1 MKTVKLEYLQAIFVG
16 IIAFAIISPPLA
28 NLLEVILIIGCF
40 FNRSVIEA
48 LVKYTQSVDFK
59 IHASFIVLLLIG
71 FLYPLVETKTY
82 LNNIIS
88 WRKFLLLPIGY
99 ILFTNSQYIKDK
111 AFKFIFYFIVALT
124 ILAMIYKSQLLFF
137 FNENTIKFHIGSSS
151 SEGMFVAVALAIG
164 LWSFTQK
171 EPPVLGFT
179 RLPLALL
186 TLYLMAYIVMF
197 TSGRSGY
204 IAMFIVLT
212 SMSLIYIK
220 NLKKIIAW
228 KFGLGLIVVAT
239 ITVALL
245 SVSKTSSDRI
255 NLAITEFKQS
265 EQNSTKNIYSSVG
278 QRLIFWKNTIDM
290 LPQYFVLGVGTG
302 GFQAAY
308 TKQVLDKTG
317 LDALITQD
325 PHNQYL
331 KILIEQGVIGLLLYL
346 SMILRVLIQ
355 SNKDASKFVLFS
367 TVLYI
372 WLITSLFNAHFST
385 FMEGTFIW
393 AWMGLMGS
401 YSTKP

>member
-28 NLLEVILIIGCF
+28 NLLEAILIIGCF

-59 IHASFIVLLLIG
+59 IHASFIVFLLIG

-82 LNNIIS
+82 SNNIIS

-151 SEGMFVAVALAIG
+151 SEGMFVSVALAIG

-171 EPPVLGFT
+171 EPVLGLT

-186 TLYLMAYIVMF
+186 TFYLMAYIVMF

-245 SVSKTSSDRI
+245 SVSKTSSDQI

-265 EQNSTKNIYSSVG
+265 ELNSTKNIYTSVG

-290 LPQYFVLGVGTG
+290 LPQYFVFGVGTG

-317 LDALITQD
+317 LDALITED

-331 KILIEQGVIGLLLYL
+331 KILIEQGIIGLLLYL
-346 SMILRVLIQ
+346 SMIVRVLIQ

>member
-28 NLLEVILIIGCF
+28 NLLEAILIIACF

-71 FLYPLVETKTY
+71 FLYPLVETKIY

-88 WRKFLLLPIGY
+88 WRKFILLPIGY
-99 ILFTNSQYIKDK
+99 ILFRNSQYIKDK

-151 SEGMFVAVALAIG
+151 SEGMFVSVALAIG

-171 EPPVLGFT
+171 EPVLGLT

-265 EQNSTKNIYSSVG
+265 EQNSTKNIYTSVG

-290 LPQYFVLGVGTG
+290 LPQYFVFGVGTG

-331 KILIEQGVIGLLLYL
+331 KILIEQGIIGLLLYL
-346 SMILRVLIQ
+346 SMIVRVLIQ

>member
-28 NLLEVILIIGCF
+28 NLLEAILIIGCF

-59 IHASFIVLLLIG
+59 IHASFIVFLLIG

-82 LNNIIS
+82 SNNIIS

-151 SEGMFVAVALAIG
+151 SEGMFVSVALAIG

-171 EPPVLGFT
+171 KPVLGLT
-179 RLPLALL
+179 RLPLAFL
-186 TLYLMAYIVMF
+186 TFYLMAYIVMF

-228 KFGLGLIVVAT
+228 KFGLGLIVVST
-239 ITVALL
+239 ITVTLL

-265 EQNSTKNIYSSVG
+265 EQNSTKNIYTSVG

-290 LPQYFVLGVGTG
+290 LPQYFVFGVGTG

-331 KILIEQGVIGLLLYL
+331 KILIEQGIIGLLLYL
-346 SMILRVLIQ
+346 SMIVRVLIQ

>member
-28 NLLEVILIIGCF
+28 NLLEAILIIGCF

-59 IHASFIVLLLIG
+59 IHASFIVFLLIG

-82 LNNIIS
+82 SNNIIS

-151 SEGMFVAVALAIG
+151 SEGMFVSVALAIG

-171 EPPVLGFT
+171 EPVLGLT

-186 TLYLMAYIVMF
+186 TFYLMAYIVMF

-265 EQNSTKNIYSSVG
+265 EQNSTKNIYTSVG

-290 LPQYFVLGVGTG
+290 LPQYFVFGVGTG

-346 SMILRVLIQ
+346 SMIIRVLIQ

>member
-28 NLLEVILIIGCF
+28 NLLEAILIIGCF

-59 IHASFIVLLLIG
+59 IHASFIVFLLIG

-82 LNNIIS
+82 SNNIIS

-151 SEGMFVAVALAIG
+151 SEGMFVSVALAIG
-164 LWSFTQK
+164 LWSLTQK
-171 EPPVLGFT
+171 EPVLGLT

-186 TLYLMAYIVMF
+186 TFYLMAYIVMF

-228 KFGLGLIVVAT
+228 KLGLGLIVVAT
-239 ITVALL
+239 ITVALF

-265 EQNSTKNIYSSVG
+265 EQNSTKNIYTSVG

-290 LPQYFVLGVGTG
+290 LPQYFVFGVGTG

>member
-28 NLLEVILIIGCF
+28 NLLEAILIIGCF

-59 IHASFIVLLLIG
+59 IHASFIVFLLIG

-82 LNNIIS
+82 SNNIIS

-151 SEGMFVAVALAIG
+151 SEGMFVSVALAIG

-171 EPPVLGFT
+171 EPVLGLT
-179 RLPLALL
+179 KLPLALL
-186 TLYLMAYIVMF
+186 TFYLMAYIVMF

-265 EQNSTKNIYSSVG
+265 EQNSTKNIYTSVG

-290 LPQYFVLGVGTG
+290 LPQYFVFGVGTG

-346 SMILRVLIQ
+346 SMIVRVLIQ

>member
-1 MKTVKLEYLQAIFVG
+1 
-16 IIAFAIISPPLA
+16 
-28 NLLEVILIIGCF
+28 
-40 FNRSVIEA
+40 
-48 LVKYTQSVDFK
+48 
-59 IHASFIVLLLIG
+59 
-71 FLYPLVETKTY
+71 
-82 LNNIIS
+82 
-88 WRKFLLLPIGY
+88 
-99 ILFTNSQYIKDK
+99 
-111 AFKFIFYFIVALT
+111 
-124 ILAMIYKSQLLFF
+124 
-137 FNENTIKFHIGSSS
+137 
-151 SEGMFVAVALAIG
+151 
-164 LWSFTQK
+164 
-171 EPPVLGFT
+171 
-179 RLPLALL
+179 
-186 TLYLMAYIVMF
+186 MAYIVMF

-265 EQNSTKNIYSSVG
+265 EQNSTKNIYTSVG

-290 LPQYFVLGVGTG
+290 LPQYFVFGVGTG

-346 SMILRVLIQ
+346 SMIVRVLIQ

>member
-28 NLLEVILIIGCF
+28 NLLEAILIIGCF

-71 FLYPLVETKTY
+71 FLYPLVETKIY

-151 SEGMFVAVALAIG
+151 SEGMFVSVALAIG

-171 EPPVLGFT
+171 EPVLGLT

-265 EQNSTKNIYSSVG
+265 EQNSTKNIYTSVG

-290 LPQYFVLGVGTG
+290 LPQYFVFGVGTG

-346 SMILRVLIQ
+346 SMIVRVLIQ

>member
-99 ILFTNSQYIKDK
+99 ILFTNNQYIKDK

-151 SEGMFVAVALAIG
+151 SEGMFVSVALAIG

-171 EPPVLGFT
+171 EPVLGLT

-228 KFGLGLIVVAT
+228 KLGLGLIVVAT
-239 ITVALL
+239 ITVALF

-265 EQNSTKNIYSSVG
+265 EQNSTKNIYTSVG

-290 LPQYFVLGVGTG
+290 LPQYFVFGVGTG

>member
-1 MKTVKLEYLQAIFVG
+1 
-16 IIAFAIISPPLA
+16 
-28 NLLEVILIIGCF
+28 
-40 FNRSVIEA
+40 
-48 LVKYTQSVDFK
+48 
-59 IHASFIVLLLIG
+59 
-71 FLYPLVETKTY
+71 
-82 LNNIIS
+82 
-88 WRKFLLLPIGY
+88 
-99 ILFTNSQYIKDK
+99 
-111 AFKFIFYFIVALT
+111 
-124 ILAMIYKSQLLFF
+124 
-137 FNENTIKFHIGSSS
+137 
-151 SEGMFVAVALAIG
+151 MFVSVALAIG

-171 EPPVLGFT
+171 EPVLGLT

-265 EQNSTKNIYSSVG
+265 EQNTTKNIYTSVG

-290 LPQYFVLGVGTG
+290 LPQYFVFGVGTG

-346 SMILRVLIQ
+346 SMIVRVLIQ

>member
-1 MKTVKLEYLQAIFVG
+1 
-16 IIAFAIISPPLA
+16 
-28 NLLEVILIIGCF
+28 
-40 FNRSVIEA
+40 
-48 LVKYTQSVDFK
+48 
-59 IHASFIVLLLIG
+59 
-71 FLYPLVETKTY
+71 
-82 LNNIIS
+82 
-88 WRKFLLLPIGY
+88 
-99 ILFTNSQYIKDK
+99 
-111 AFKFIFYFIVALT
+111 
-124 ILAMIYKSQLLFF
+124 
-137 FNENTIKFHIGSSS
+137 
-151 SEGMFVAVALAIG
+151 
-164 LWSFTQK
+164 
-171 EPPVLGFT
+171 
-179 RLPLALL
+179 
-186 TLYLMAYIVMF
+186 MF

-265 EQNSTKNIYSSVG
+265 EQNSTKNIYTSVG

-290 LPQYFVLGVGTG
+290 LPQYFVFGVGTG

-346 SMILRVLIQ
+346 SMIVRVLIQ

>member
-1 MKTVKLEYLQAIFVG
+1 
-16 IIAFAIISPPLA
+16 
-28 NLLEVILIIGCF
+28 
-40 FNRSVIEA
+40 

-59 IHASFIVLLLIG
+59 IHASFIVFLLIG

-82 LNNIIS
+82 SNNIIS

-151 SEGMFVAVALAIG
+151 SEGMFVSVALAIG

-171 EPPVLGFT
+171 EPVLGLT

-186 TLYLMAYIVMF
+186 TFYLMAYIVMF

-265 EQNSTKNIYSSVG
+265 EQNSTKNIYTSVG

-290 LPQYFVLGVGTG
+290 LPQYFVFGVGTG

-346 SMILRVLIQ
+346 SMIVRVLIQ

>member
-99 ILFTNSQYIKDK
+99 ILFTNNQYIKDK

-137 FNENTIKFHIGSSS
+137 FNENTIKFYIGSSS
-151 SEGMFVAVALAIG
+151 SEGMFVSVALAIG

-171 EPPVLGFT
+171 EPVLGLT

-228 KFGLGLIVVAT
+228 KLGLGLIVVAT
-239 ITVALL
+239 ITVALF

-265 EQNSTKNIYSSVG
+265 EQNSTKNIYTSVG

-290 LPQYFVLGVGTG
+290 LPQYFVFGVGTG

>member
-28 NLLEVILIIGCF
+28 NLLEAILIIGCF

-59 IHASFIVLLLIG
+59 IHASFIVFLLIG

-82 LNNIIS
+82 SNNIIS

-151 SEGMFVAVALAIG
+151 SEGMFVSVALAIG
-164 LWSFTQK
+164 LWSFTRK
-171 EPPVLGFT
+171 EPVLGLT

-186 TLYLMAYIVMF
+186 TFYLMAYIVMF

-265 EQNSTKNIYSSVG
+265 EQNSTKNIYTSVG

-290 LPQYFVLGVGTG
+290 LPQYFVFGVGTG

-331 KILIEQGVIGLLLYL
+331 KILIEQGIIGLLLYL
-346 SMILRVLIQ
+346 SMIVRVLIQ
-355 SNKDASKFVLFS
+355 SNKDASKFILFS

>member
-28 NLLEVILIIGCF
+28 NLLEAILIIGCF

-59 IHASFIVLLLIG
+59 IHASFIVFLLIG

-82 LNNIIS
+82 SNNIIS

-151 SEGMFVAVALAIG
+151 SEGMFVSVALAIG

-171 EPPVLGFT
+171 EPVLGLT

-186 TLYLMAYIVMF
+186 TFYLMAYIVMF

-265 EQNSTKNIYSSVG
+265 EQNSTKNIYTSVG

-290 LPQYFVLGVGTG
+290 LPQYFVFGVGTG

-346 SMILRVLIQ
+346 SMIVRVLIQ

>member
-28 NLLEVILIIGCF
+28 NLLEAILIIGCF

-59 IHASFIVLLLIG
+59 IHASFIDFLLIG

-82 LNNIIS
+82 SNNIIS

-151 SEGMFVAVALAIG
+151 SEGMFVSVALAIG
-164 LWSFTQK
+164 LWSFKQK
-171 EPPVLGFT
+171 EPVLGLT
-179 RLPLALL
+179 RLPLAFL
-186 TLYLMAYIVMF
+186 TFYLMAYIVMF

-212 SMSLIYIK
+212 SMSLIYTK

-228 KFGLGLIVVAT
+228 KFGLGLIVVST
-239 ITVALL
+239 ITVTLL

-265 EQNSTKNIYSSVG
+265 EQNSTKNIYTSVG

-290 LPQYFVLGVGTG
+290 LPQYFVFGVGTG

-331 KILIEQGVIGLLLYL
+331 KILIEQGIIGLLLYL
-346 SMILRVLIQ
+346 SMIVRVLIQ

>member
-28 NLLEVILIIGCF
+28 NLLEAILIIGCF

-99 ILFTNSQYIKDK
+99 ILFTNNKYIKDK

-151 SEGMFVAVALAIG
+151 SEGMFVSVALAIG
-164 LWSFTQK
+164 LWSFKQK
-171 EPPVLGFT
+171 EPVLGLT

-197 TSGRSGY
+197 ISGRSGY

-228 KFGLGLIVVAT
+228 KLGLGLIVVAT
-239 ITVALL
+239 ITVALF

-265 EQNSTKNIYSSVG
+265 EQNSTKNIYTSVG

-290 LPQYFVLGVGTG
+290 LPQYFVFGVGTG

-331 KILIEQGVIGLLLYL
+331 KILIEQGIIGLLLYL
-346 SMILRVLIQ
+346 SMIVRVLIQ

>member
-28 NLLEVILIIGCF
+28 NLLEAILIIGCF

-71 FLYPLVETKTY
+71 FLYPLVETKIY

-99 ILFTNSQYIKDK
+99 ILFRNSQYIKDK

-151 SEGMFVAVALAIG
+151 SEGMLVSVALAIG

-171 EPPVLGFT
+171 EPVLGLT

-265 EQNSTKNIYSSVG
+265 EQNSTKNIYTSVG

-290 LPQYFVLGVGTG
+290 LPQYFVFGVGTG

-346 SMILRVLIQ
+346 SMIVRVLIQ

>member
-28 NLLEVILIIGCF
+28 NLLEAILIIGCF

-151 SEGMFVAVALAIG
+151 SEGMFVSVALAIG

-346 SMILRVLIQ
+346 SMIVRVLIQ

>member
-1 MKTVKLEYLQAIFVG
+1 
-16 IIAFAIISPPLA
+16 
-28 NLLEVILIIGCF
+28 
-40 FNRSVIEA
+40 
-48 LVKYTQSVDFK
+48 
-59 IHASFIVLLLIG
+59 
-71 FLYPLVETKTY
+71 
-82 LNNIIS
+82 
-88 WRKFLLLPIGY
+88 
-99 ILFTNSQYIKDK
+99 
-111 AFKFIFYFIVALT
+111 
-124 ILAMIYKSQLLFF
+124 
-137 FNENTIKFHIGSSS
+137 
-151 SEGMFVAVALAIG
+151 
-164 LWSFTQK
+164 
-171 EPPVLGFT
+171 
-179 RLPLALL
+179 
-186 TLYLMAYIVMF
+186 MF

-265 EQNSTKNIYSSVG
+265 EQNSTKNIYTSVG

-290 LPQYFVLGVGTG
+290 LPQYFVFGVGTG

>member
-28 NLLEVILIIGCF
+28 NLLEAILIIGCF

-59 IHASFIVLLLIG
+59 IHASFIVFLLIG

-82 LNNIIS
+82 SNNIIS

-151 SEGMFVAVALAIG
+151 SEGMFVSVALATG

-171 EPPVLGFT
+171 EPVLGLT

-265 EQNSTKNIYSSVG
+265 EQNSTKNIYTSVG

-290 LPQYFVLGVGTG
+290 LPQYFVFGVGTG

-346 SMILRVLIQ
+346 SMIVRVLIQ

>member
-28 NLLEVILIIGCF
+28 NLLEAILIIGCF

-111 AFKFIFYFIVALT
+111 AFKFIFYFIIALT

-151 SEGMFVAVALAIG
+151 SEGMFVSVALAIG

-171 EPPVLGFT
+171 EPVLGLT

-265 EQNSTKNIYSSVG
+265 EQNSTKNIYTSVG

-290 LPQYFVLGVGTG
+290 LPQYFVFGVGTG

-346 SMILRVLIQ
+346 SMIVRVLIQ

>member
-28 NLLEVILIIGCF
+28 NLLEAILIIGCF

-71 FLYPLVETKTY
+71 FLYPLVETKIY

-99 ILFTNSQYIKDK
+99 ILFRNSQYIKDK

-151 SEGMFVAVALAIG
+151 SKGMFVSVALAIG

-171 EPPVLGFT
+171 EPVLGLT

-265 EQNSTKNIYSSVG
+265 EQNSTKNIYTSVG

-290 LPQYFVLGVGTG
+290 LPQYFVFGVGTG

-346 SMILRVLIQ
+346 SMIVRVLIQ

>member
-1 MKTVKLEYLQAIFVG
+1 
-16 IIAFAIISPPLA
+16 
-28 NLLEVILIIGCF
+28 
-40 FNRSVIEA
+40 
-48 LVKYTQSVDFK
+48 
-59 IHASFIVLLLIG
+59 
-71 FLYPLVETKTY
+71 
-82 LNNIIS
+82 
-88 WRKFLLLPIGY
+88 
-99 ILFTNSQYIKDK
+99 
-111 AFKFIFYFIVALT
+111 
-124 ILAMIYKSQLLFF
+124 
-137 FNENTIKFHIGSSS
+137 
-151 SEGMFVAVALAIG
+151 
-164 LWSFTQK
+164 
-171 EPPVLGFT
+171 
-179 RLPLALL
+179 
-186 TLYLMAYIVMF
+186 
-197 TSGRSGY
+197 
-204 IAMFIVLT
+204 MFIVLT

-265 EQNSTKNIYSSVG
+265 EQNSTKNIYTSVG

-290 LPQYFVLGVGTG
+290 LPQYFVFGVGTG

-346 SMILRVLIQ
+346 SMIVRVLIQ

-372 WLITSLFNAHFST
+372 WLILSLIH
-385 FMEGTFIW
+385 I
-393 AWMGLMGS
+393 
-401 YSTKP
+401 

>member
-28 NLLEVILIIGCF
+28 NLLEAILIIGCF

-59 IHASFIVLLLIG
+59 IHASFIVFLLIG

-151 SEGMFVAVALAIG
+151 SEGMFVSVALAMG
-164 LWSFTQK
+164 LWSLTQK
-171 EPPVLGFT
+171 EPVLGLT

-265 EQNSTKNIYSSVG
+265 EQNSTKNIYTSVG

-290 LPQYFVLGVGTG
+290 LPQFFVFGVGTG

-355 SNKDASKFVLFS
+355 SNKDASKFILFS

>member
-28 NLLEVILIIGCF
+28 NLLEAILIIGCF

-59 IHASFIVLLLIG
+59 IHASFIVFLLIG

-82 LNNIIS
+82 SNNIIS

-137 FNENTIKFHIGSSS
+137 FNENNIKFHIGSSS
-151 SEGMFVAVALAIG
+151 SEGMFVSVALAIG
-164 LWSFTQK
+164 LWSLTQK
-171 EPPVLGFT
+171 EPVLGLT

-265 EQNSTKNIYSSVG
+265 EQNSTKNIYTSVG

-290 LPQYFVLGVGTG
+290 LPQYFVFGVGTG

-331 KILIEQGVIGLLLYL
+331 KILIEQGIIGLLLYL
-346 SMILRVLIQ
+346 SMIVRVLIQ

>member
-28 NLLEVILIIGCF
+28 NLLEAILIIGCF

-59 IHASFIVLLLIG
+59 IHASFIVFLLIG

-82 LNNIIS
+82 SNNIIS

-151 SEGMFVAVALAIG
+151 SEGMFVSVALAIG

-171 EPPVLGFT
+171 EPVLGLT

-228 KFGLGLIVVAT
+228 KFGLGLIVVST
-239 ITVALL
+239 ITVTLL

-265 EQNSTKNIYSSVG
+265 EQNSTKNIYTSVG

-290 LPQYFVLGVGTG
+290 LPQYFVFGVGTG

-331 KILIEQGVIGLLLYL
+331 KILIEQGIIGLLLYL
-346 SMILRVLIQ
+346 SMIVRVLIQ

>member
-28 NLLEVILIIGCF
+28 NLLEAILIIGCF

-71 FLYPLVETKTY
+71 FLYPLVETKIY

-99 ILFTNSQYIKDK
+99 ILFRNSQYIKDK

-151 SEGMFVAVALAIG
+151 SEGMFVSVALAIG

-171 EPPVLGFT
+171 EPVLGLT

-265 EQNSTKNIYSSVG
+265 EQNSTKNIYTSVG

-290 LPQYFVLGVGTG
+290 LPQYFVFGVGTG

-346 SMILRVLIQ
+346 SMIVRVLIQ

>member
-28 NLLEVILIIGCF
+28 NLLEAILIIGCF

-71 FLYPLVETKTY
+71 FLYPLVETKIY

-99 ILFTNSQYIKDK
+99 ILFRNSQYIKDK

-151 SEGMFVAVALAIG
+151 SKGMFVSVALAIG

-171 EPPVLGFT
+171 EPVLGLT

-245 SVSKTSSDRI
+245 SVSKISSDRI

-265 EQNSTKNIYSSVG
+265 EQNSTKNIYTSVG

-290 LPQYFVLGVGTG
+290 LPQYFVFGVGTG

-346 SMILRVLIQ
+346 SMIVRVLIQ

>member
-28 NLLEVILIIGCF
+28 NLLEAILIIGCF

-59 IHASFIVLLLIG
+59 IHASFIVFLLIG

-82 LNNIIS
+82 SNNIIS

-151 SEGMFVAVALAIG
+151 SEGMFVSVALAIG

-171 EPPVLGFT
+171 EPVLGLT

-186 TLYLMAYIVMF
+186 TFYLMAYIVMF

-265 EQNSTKNIYSSVG
+265 EQNSTKNIYTSVG

-290 LPQYFVLGVGTG
+290 LPQYFVFGVGTG

-346 SMILRVLIQ
+346 SMIVRVLIQ

-385 FMEGTFIW
+385 FLEGTFIW

>member
-28 NLLEVILIIGCF
+28 NLLEAILIIGCF

-59 IHASFIVLLLIG
+59 IHASFIVFLLIG

-82 LNNIIS
+82 SNNIIS

-151 SEGMFVAVALAIG
+151 SEGMFVSVALAIG

-171 EPPVLGFT
+171 EPVLGLP

-186 TLYLMAYIVMF
+186 TFYLMAYIVMF

-265 EQNSTKNIYSSVG
+265 EQNSTKNIYTSVG

-290 LPQYFVLGVGTG
+290 LPQYFVFGVGTG

-346 SMILRVLIQ
+346 SMIIRVLIQ